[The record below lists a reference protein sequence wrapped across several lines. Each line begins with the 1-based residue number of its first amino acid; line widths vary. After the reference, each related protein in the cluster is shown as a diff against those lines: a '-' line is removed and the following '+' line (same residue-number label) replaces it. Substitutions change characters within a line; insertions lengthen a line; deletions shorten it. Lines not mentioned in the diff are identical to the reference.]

1 MQCKKDYL
9 KIHVKHMYH
18 ITLYGMSGLKDKYA
32 KIVLTNKKMV
42 QDLYVGISRLI
53 KYGKS
58 LSMALFLG
66 CKK

>member
-1 MQCKKDYL
+1 
-9 KIHVKHMYH
+9 
-18 ITLYGMSGLKDKYA
+18 MSGLKDKYA